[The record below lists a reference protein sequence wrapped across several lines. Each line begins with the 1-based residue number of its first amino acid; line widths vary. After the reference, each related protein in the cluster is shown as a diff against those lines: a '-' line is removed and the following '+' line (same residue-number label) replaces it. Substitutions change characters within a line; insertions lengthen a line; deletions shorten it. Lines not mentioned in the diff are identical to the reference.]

1 MHNFSYLSYIVNIYR
16 TIILTLAAVTAASL
30 PFQASAMEPLKKTF
44 ATAAIS
50 NAQEASTR
58 LPVGKSPR
66 AAVKSALVTPYRAAD
81 IPAEISGV
89 ITRIYFEV
97 GDRVQKGEIVCE
109 VSPERYSIR
118 VGMVREKLEG
128 LKAAQK
134 MALKNL
140 KLRRKVF
147 TEHFGT
153 RQTLLQAE
161 SEASMTAHRVEEAKR
176 ELQLALLNLKAC
188 KVKAPYSG
196 YLTAKYKEQFEA
208 VSNLDKLFRVV
219 DTRKVYVVANVPQ
232 DVLSLY
238 KRHSPACFVD
248 SAGRRFKGT
257 IDKVEPTI
265 CPESKTAKAHV
276 LFDNPEGR
284 LKAGM
289 TGWLAPE

>member
-1 MHNFSYLSYIVNIYR
+1 MKTYS
-16 TIILTLAAVTAASL
+16 IILLMMAAALAAGA
-30 PFQASAMEPLKKTF
+30 PFRASAAETPKKPF

-50 NAQEASTR
+50 NTQVAHARDPVRR
-58 LPVGKSPR
+58 LPRS
-66 AAVKSALVTPYRAAD
+66 AVKSALVTPYRSAD

-89 ITRIYFEV
+89 ITKINFEV
-97 GDRVQKGEIVCE
+97 GDLVRKDEIVFE

-118 VGMVREKLEG
+118 VSMAREKLEG
-128 LKAAQK
+128 LKAARK
-134 MALKNL
+134 LAKKNL
-140 KLRRKVF
+140 SLRKKVF
-147 TEHFGT
+147 SEHFGT

-176 ELQLALLNLKAC
+176 ELQLALLDLRAC

-208 VSNLDKLFRVV
+208 VNNLDKLFRVV

-232 DVLSLY
+232 NVLPFY
-238 KRHSPACFVD
+238 KRHSPAYFVD
-248 SAGRRFKGT
+248 SSGERFKGT

-265 CPESKTAKAHV
+265 CPESKTVKAHV
-276 LFDNPEGR
+276 LFENQEGR
-284 LKAGM
+284 LKVGM